1 MCGVAATIEFL
12 WGEWRGARALSDA
25 EKFFFFGARLFF
37 FFRQPV
43 STLTSPR
50 LPLPNSLSPSSFSLS
65 VAATGNLLK
74 VTSGPDAGKLCLLDF
89 GLVAEVPEPD
99 REAMVS
105 ATIHLANRDWAS
117 LVDDFVALDFL
128 PADCDRGVIIPVMD
142 RVLSPY
148 LAGGGA
154 KAFNFQV
161 SYREISLLLNGE
173 EGGSR
178 DVKAVSIPPT
188 PIAFH
193 ATKSLPKPRFRRLTT
208 SAF

>member
-37 FFRQPV
+37 FFSQPV
-43 STLTSPR
+43 STLNSPR

-161 SYREISLLLNGE
+161 RVVETIAQRR
-173 EGGSR
+173 EGGRETSNP
-178 DVKAVSIPPT
+178 VSNPLV

-193 ATKSLPKPRFRRLTT
+193 AMKSLAKPRFGRLTMP
-208 SAF
+208 AF

>member
-37 FFRQPV
+37 FFGPPV

-161 SYREISLLLNGE
+161 RVVETIAQRR
-173 EGGSR
+173 EGGRETSNP
-178 DVKAVSIPPT
+178 VSNPLV

-193 ATKSLPKPRFRRLTT
+193 AMKSLAKPRFGRLTMP
-208 SAF
+208 AF

>member
-37 FFRQPV
+37 FFCQPV

-161 SYREISLLLNGE
+161 RVVETIAQRR
-173 EGGSR
+173 EGGRETSNP
-178 DVKAVSIPPT
+178 VSNPLV

-193 ATKSLPKPRFRRLTT
+193 AMKSLAKPRFGRLTMP
-208 SAF
+208 AF

>member
-161 SYREISLLLNGE
+161 RVVETIAQRR
-173 EGGSR
+173 EGGRETSNP
-178 DVKAVSIPPT
+178 VSNPLV

-193 ATKSLPKPRFRRLTT
+193 AMKSLAKPRFGRLTMP
-208 SAF
+208 AF

>member
-25 EKFFFFGARLFF
+25 EKFFFFGARLFY

-161 SYREISLLLNGE
+161 RVVETIAQRR
-173 EGGSR
+173 EGGRETSNP
-178 DVKAVSIPPT
+178 VSNPLV

-193 ATKSLPKPRFRRLTT
+193 AMKSLAKPRFGRLTMP
-208 SAF
+208 AF

>member
-50 LPLPNSLSPSSFSLS
+50 LPLPNSLSPSTFSLS

-161 SYREISLLLNGE
+161 RVVETIAQRR
-173 EGGSR
+173 EGGRETSNP
-178 DVKAVSIPPT
+178 VSNPLV

-193 ATKSLPKPRFRRLTT
+193 AMKSLAKPRFGRLTMP
-208 SAF
+208 AF

>member
-1 MCGVAATIEFL
+1 MHECFSLMRRFFL
-12 WGEWRGARALSDA
+12 ST
-25 EKFFFFGARLFF
+25 FFFSFVIINLD
-37 FFRQPV
+37 QL
-43 STLTSPR
+43 SLTSV
-50 LPLPNSLSPSSFSLS
+50 LSSSFSPFS
-65 VAATGNLLK
+65 PFPSHHTTSTGNLLK
-74 VTSGPDAGKLCLLDF
+74 VTAGPDAGKLCLLDF

-148 LAGGGA
+148 LSGGGA

-161 SYREISLLLNGE
+161 KICFLVFAFEGE
-173 EGGSR
+173 ARGR
-178 DVKAVSIPPT
+178 DARNNFSPPSD
-188 PIAFH
+188 PH
-193 ATKSLPKPRFRRLTT
+193 PRHQILRQAPF
-208 SAF
+208 